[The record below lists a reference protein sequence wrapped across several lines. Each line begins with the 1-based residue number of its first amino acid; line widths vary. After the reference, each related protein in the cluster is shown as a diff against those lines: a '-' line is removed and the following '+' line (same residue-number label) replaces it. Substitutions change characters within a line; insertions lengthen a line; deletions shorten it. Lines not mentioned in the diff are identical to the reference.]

1 MFGALG
7 RYDNAG
13 KLDTSF
19 ASSGIFDVSA
29 AAPTLTPIGLGYDP
43 FGGRVIVFGNT
54 ADGILIFRVW
64 L

>member
-1 MFGALG
+1 MLH
-7 RYDNAG
+7 RIPRKN
-13 KLDTSF
+13 
-19 ASSGIFDVSA
+19 ASSGVWATFDEAVESA